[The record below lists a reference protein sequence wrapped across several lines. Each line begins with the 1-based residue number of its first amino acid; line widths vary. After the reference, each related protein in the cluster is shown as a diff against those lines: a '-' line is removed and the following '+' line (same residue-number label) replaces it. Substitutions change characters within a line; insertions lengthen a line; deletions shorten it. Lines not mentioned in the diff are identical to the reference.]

1 MMKIPHLL
9 NALRQVILSMAKVT
23 HIAKH
28 CGMHYQRTGIN
39 MISLTNATVEYQEKT
54 LSLPNIS
61 LHKGEIL
68 GLNGVSGSGK
78 STLAMILA
86 GFIKPKTGE
95 LNVPVYGKKHL
106 TLFNGLV
113 NILNWLLTLNG
124 TYLNH

>member
-1 MMKIPHLL
+1 
-9 NALRQVILSMAKVT
+9 
-23 HIAKH
+23 
-28 CGMHYQRTGIN
+28 

-78 STLAMILA
+78 STLAMLLA

-113 NILNWLLTLNG
+113 NILSWLLTLNG